1 MPDSKPNNNVRSLD
15 TDIRVSVLET
25 QMTSL
30 ANDLEKIEKKMDDN
44 YTVLH
49 KRINDL
55 DNTFEAKNEKI
66 IEKIDEHSA
75 RCNQHNMEVL
85 SKINMIEK
93 WRWMIM
99 GGALVVGYV
108 LAHIKMENLF

>member
-1 MPDSKPNNNVRSLD
+1 MAESKPTNVRSLD

-30 ANDLEKIEKKMDDN
+30 TNDLEKIEKKMDDN

-55 DNTFEAKNEKI
+55 DSTFEAKNEKI
-66 IEKIDEHSA
+66 IEKIDAHSV
-75 RCNQHNMEVL
+75 NSNLHNAEL
-85 SKINMIEK
+85 LEKINKIEK

-108 LAHIKMENLF
+108 LAHIRMENLF